1 MSTLV
6 LNPAQRRFLRA
17 QAHALNPIVLVG
29 DAGLSEAVL
38 KEIGA
43 SLKAHELIKVKV
55 AGDDRA
61 EREQMLET
69 ICRTVGAAPVQHI
82 GKTLVI
88 YKPSDKPKLKLPK

>member
-1 MSTLV
+1 MLA

-17 QAHALNPIVLVG
+17 QAHALNPVVLVG

-55 AGDDRA
+55 AGDDRE
-61 EREQMLET
+61 ERQQMLDT
-69 ICRTVGAAPVQHI
+69 ICQNLDAAPVQHI

-88 YKPSDKPKLKLPK
+88 YRPAEKPKLKLPK

>member
-1 MSTLV
+1 MLS

-17 QAHALNPIVLVG
+17 QAHGLNPVVLVG

-38 KEIGA
+38 KEIDA

-55 AGDDRA
+55 AGDDREA
-61 EREQMLET
+61 RQHMLET
-69 ICRTVGAAPVQHI
+69 ICQSLDAAPVQHI

-88 YKPSDKPKLKLPK
+88 YKPAEQPRLKLSG

>member
-1 MSTLV
+1 MLV

-17 QAHALNPIVLVG
+17 QAHALNPVVLVG

-43 SLKAHELIKVKV
+43 SLKAHELVKVKV
-55 AGDDRA
+55 AADDRD
-61 EREQMLET
+61 ERQHMLDT
-69 ICRTVGAAPVQHI
+69 ICASLDAAPVQHI

-88 YKPSDKPKLKLPK
+88 YKPAEKPRLKLPS

>member
-1 MSTLV
+1 MLALS
-6 LNPAQRRFLRA
+6 PAQRRFLRA
-17 QAHALNPIVLVG
+17 RAHALDPVVLVG

-55 AGDDRA
+55 AGDDREA
-61 EREQMLET
+61 RQHMLES
-69 ICRTVGAAPVQHI
+69 ICRHLDAAPVQHI

-88 YKPSDKPKLKLPK
+88 YKPSEKPKLKLPKT

>member
-1 MSTLV
+1 MATLD

-17 QAHALNPIVLVG
+17 QAHALNPIVLIG
-29 DAGLSEAVL
+29 DAGLSAAVL

-61 EREQMLET
+61 EREHMLEA
-69 ICRTVGAAPVQHI
+69 ICQTLGAAPVQHI

-88 YKPSDKPKLKLPK
+88 YKPADKPKLKLPQ

>member
-1 MSTLV
+1 MLA

-17 QAHALNPIVLVG
+17 QAHALNPVVLVG
-29 DAGLSEAVL
+29 DAGLSAAVL

-55 AGDDRA
+55 AGDDRE
-61 EREQMLET
+61 ERQHMLET
-69 ICRTVGAAPVQHI
+69 ICQSLDAAPVQHI

-88 YKPSDKPKLKLPK
+88 YKPAEKPRLKLPR